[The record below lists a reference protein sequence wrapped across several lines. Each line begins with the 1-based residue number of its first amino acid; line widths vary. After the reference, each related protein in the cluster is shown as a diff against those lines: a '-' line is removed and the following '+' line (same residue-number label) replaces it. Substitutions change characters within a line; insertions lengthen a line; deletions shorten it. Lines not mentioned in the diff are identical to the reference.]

1 MPDSFWGSPSGTVR
15 SAFGKVCPGTS
26 TTNIDVSLDF
36 GGQQNPLYA
45 VGGPRSAQ
53 FTLKVIF

>member
-15 SAFGKVCPGTS
+15 SAFGKVCPGT
-26 TTNIDVSLDF
+26 TTNIDANSGF
-36 GGQQNPLYA
+36 GGQQNGLYA
-45 VGGPRSAQ
+45 VSGPRSAQ